1 MKGTIIIGGKE
12 IKQEGGK
19 KNERC
24 VDRKMAGSYSG
35 RLSYKP
41 APETRI
47 MFVLLALGAHKTES
61 GWMFCVFLKISEK
74 VTEA

>member
-1 MKGTIIIGGKE
+1 MKGTIIRGKE
-12 IKQEGGK
+12 RKREGGK

-41 APETRI
+41 APDGDEDD
-47 MFVLLALGAHKTES
+47 VCA
-61 GWMFCVFLKISEK
+61 ISIRCSQ
-74 VTEA
+74 A